1 MKSDSTI
8 IQNNQF
14 NNYQTIIPGFIK
26 VVILVVLSCLT
37 LQEVFQFIILRGLE
51 NPIAYCLFKIIAYST
66 SLIFVKFSDCSMV
79 YLLNNLKAVNEQMI
93 FKLDEIANYHLQ
105 QEKNVKIEEE
115 KHS

>member
-105 QEKNVKIEEE
+105 QEKNVKNQEE